1 MNLLHSFGNRLSTW
15 ISAIVPLLERLVL
28 SRRHSQS
35 DSSPLA
41 SNNNPG
47 HMLLLFLSLFPYL
60 CVFTATLRQLD
71 FHFSWEEDISETVHR
86 WIHIFCPFAASY
98 IAILPCRGTKLHK
111 LQFNQTIK
119 ALLSLQHILCKD
131 TFQNP
136 LQNIHVFFVLF
147 CFPKLLP
154 DFIYLYLISQPV
166 LLDRNLVQQPLAQK
180 QDPQTV
186 PHL

>member
-1 MNLLHSFGNRLSTW
+1 MDSHLLSFCSKLHVM
-15 ISAIVPLLERLVL
+15 IL
-28 SRRHSQS
+28 
-35 DSSPLA
+35 SPL
-41 SNNNPG
+41 
-47 HMLLLFLSLFPYL
+47 Y
-60 CVFTATLRQLD
+60 
-71 FHFSWEEDISETVHR
+71 
-86 WIHIFCPFAASY
+86 
-98 IAILPCRGTKLHK
+98 AILPCRGTKLHK

-154 DFIYLYLISQPV
+154 DFINLYLISQPV
-166 LLDRNLVQQPLAQK
+166 LLDWNLVQQPLGQK

-186 PHL
+186 PHLQMHPQCISHQGNPHFFPNKGDADNWVQQKKAGASRLPSSTKPQYSTRLDWKQS